1 MSTGHHCVLRTAYL
15 RQELN
20 RLQVSHMK
28 KYLAMVVLSGVVAS
42 AVGAQ
47 TGVNPVYVR
56 AQALV
61 SEGQGAAGRA
71 LVDSMYRISELSP
84 GERAE
89 ALFWRA
95 SLAATA
101 ADAERDYRAIVVDH
115 TTSPRVEDALLRLA
129 QLELARGDRD
139 AALIH
144 LQRLSTEFPNSRQS
158 ARTSYWTARVLFD
171 KSDVPAACAASAQAL
186 ARVAAADIEL
196 RNQIE
201 YQHQRCRGVVAAT
214 TTTVPAPG
222 AASTARPTVVTPGP
236 PRDVRPSIPL
246 DEVVSTTPGASPTRT
261 YSVQVAATSTRADAL
276 AIVRRMAGR
285 GYEAR
290 VDGTSAPFRV
300 RVGRYTTRAAATRL
314 LNEMKGKG
322 IEGFVATIEAR

>member
-1 MSTGHHCVLRTAYL
+1 
-15 RQELN
+15 
-20 RLQVSHMK
+20 MK
-28 KYLAMVVLSGVVAS
+28 KYLLFVLVAIVAS
-42 AVGAQ
+42 PTIGAQ
-47 TGVNPVYVR
+47 TAVNPVYAR

-61 SEGQGAAGRA
+61 SEGRGATGRA
-71 LVDSMYRISELSP
+71 LVDSMFRLTEPGS

-95 SLAATA
+95 SLASTA
-101 ADAERDYRAIVVDH
+101 AEAERDYRAIVVDH

-139 AALIH
+139 AALIN
-144 LQRLSTEFPNSRQS
+144 LRRLSTEFPNSRQS

-171 KSDVPAACAASAQAL
+171 KSEVPAACAASTEAL
-186 ARVAAADIEL
+186 ARVAAGDVEL
-196 RNQIE
+196 KNQIE
-201 YQHQRCRGVVAAT
+201 YQHQRCRGVAAAT
-214 TTTVPAPG
+214 GEPAAA
-222 AASTARPTVVTPGP
+222 AASTGRPPVVAPGP

-246 DEVVSTTPGASPTRT
+246 DDVVSTTAAPLART
-261 YSVQVAATSTRADAL
+261 YSVQVAATNTRADAL
-276 AIVRRMAGR
+276 AIVRRMAAR

-322 IEGFVATIEAR
+322 IEGFVAAIEAR